1 MMMQNLSLQKGYT
14 KERSHRLK
22 KEILATS
29 NEMFR
34 LWGVNKQ
41 IRESIGHYLKEERRC
56 KKIKKAQQAKYPCII
71 PGFPLLQK
79 SYSK

>member
-41 IRESIGHYLKEERRC
+41 IRESIGHYLKEDRRC
-56 KKIKKAQQAKYPCII
+56 KNKKAQQPKYPWII